1 MTPRNNDTQPRTPGV
16 AGETIVALFADQPAA
31 ERGIQA
37 LTAAGFSDQQIGV
50 AVRDRQQQKELTEGT
65 GTQTAEG
72 AAAGA
77 MGGGM
82 VGGVIG
88 LLAGV
93 GALVIPGIG
102 PIIAAG
108 AFASTLTGAGIGA
121 AAGGLI
127 GALAGMG
134 IPDEDARHFERGF
147 QEGGVL
153 VTVQAGGNEARA
165 RQALIASDADLGP
178 AHDAMRTA
186 GGATSQGEDRL
197 ELIEEEDVGISE
209 TGGAGESWRG
219 NERRYREDAKYAG
232 PERRLASR

>member
-1 MTPRNNDTQPRTPGV
+1 MTPRKNDTQSSTPRV
-16 AGETIVALFADQPAA
+16 AGETVVALFADQSAA

-37 LTAAGFSDQQIGV
+37 LKAAGFAEPQIGV
-50 AVRDRQQQKELTEGT
+50 AVRDRQQQQEITEGT
-65 GTQTAEG
+65 GTKAAED

-93 GALVIPGIG
+93 GALVIPGVG

-108 AFASTLTGAGIGA
+108 TLASILTGAGIGA

-134 IPDEDARHFERGF
+134 VPHEDAKHFERGF

-153 VTVQAGGNEARA
+153 VTVDAGEDAALARE
-165 RQALIASDADLGP
+165 ALIQSDADLGP
-178 AHDAMRTA
+178 AHATMRTS
-186 GGATSQGEDRL
+186 GAAASHEADRL
-197 ELIEEEDVGISE
+197 EMREE
-209 TGGAGESWRG
+209 TGESWRG
-219 NERRYREDAKYAG
+219 NERRYREDAEYAG
-232 PERRLASR
+232 PERRLATR

>member
-1 MTPRNNDTQPRTPGV
+1 MAPRQNDTRSSSPRV
-16 AGETIVALFADQPAA
+16 AGETVVALFADQPAA

-37 LTAAGFSDQQIGV
+37 LKAAGFTEQQIGV
-50 AVRDRQQQKELTEGT
+50 AVRDRQQQEEITEGT
-65 GTQTAEG
+65 GTKAAEG

-108 AFASTLTGAGIGA
+108 TLGSTLAGAGIGA

-134 IPDEDARHFERGF
+134 VPDEDARHFERGF

-153 VTVQAGGNEARA
+153 VTVEAGADAARA
-165 RQALIASDADLGP
+165 REALILGDADLGP
-178 AHDAMRTA
+178 AHATMRA
-186 GGATSQGEDRL
+186 SGAAATHEADRPELREKTS
-197 ELIEEEDVGISE
+197 
-209 TGGAGESWRG
+209 ESWRG
-219 NERRYREDAKYAG
+219 NERRYGADAEYGG
-232 PERRLASR
+232 PERRLAAR